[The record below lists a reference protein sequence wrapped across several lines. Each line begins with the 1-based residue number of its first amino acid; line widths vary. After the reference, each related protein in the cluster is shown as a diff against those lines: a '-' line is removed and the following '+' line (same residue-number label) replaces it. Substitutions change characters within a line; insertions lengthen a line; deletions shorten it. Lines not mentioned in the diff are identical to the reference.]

1 MSDVQNV
8 METLVEEQLD
18 KCIASSGGCNC
29 EFCRADIKALALN
42 NLPPR
47 YASRLQ
53 GSIITRADNM
63 RNQASTDVLAA
74 VLEAIKVVQAN
85 PRHDAVK

>member
-18 KCIASSGGCNC
+18 KCIASVGACDC

-42 NLPPR
+42 KLPAR

-63 RNQASTDVLAA
+63 RSQASTDVLAA
-74 VLEAIKVVQAN
+74 VMEAIKIVQAN
-85 PRHDAVK
+85 PRHGTDK

>member
-1 MSDVQNV
+1 MSDVHNV
-8 METLVEEQLD
+8 MEILVEDSLD
-18 KCIASSGGCNC
+18 SCIEKSGVCTC

-42 NLPPR
+42 KLPPR

-63 RNQASTDVLAA
+63 KSQASTDVLAA
-74 VLEAIKVVQAN
+74 IMEAIAIVQEN
-85 PRHDAVK
+85 PRH